1 MEMENDRIADYNVHN
16 LTFLRNNSYPQE
28 IIFDNEKHYFFMMD
42 YYNLL
47 MEKKLEKE
55 TDGYMTLAGS
65 VKAEN
70 NTVAK
75 RIMGIYSRKTEKDN
89 QLFQITSSE
98 KGTTSESPFLGIIQV
113 YIADYG
119 WKNTGTSGVSVQQAE
134 NFLELYETEIA
145 NDLNQI
151 LEETDVY
158 HIYRTITS
166 EDFCVVIRTS
176 TIRKI
181 YHAALTIM
189 DIRNGSDKRVFFTYT
204 NIGLECIKSPN
215 NENLSENRQ
224 FASLHESVRE
234 KNQNVSFVLR
244 FRIENAA
251 LEEIQA
257 LEYQQKNKGEEA
269 GQIII
274 EDVNGMI
281 GRYDLVVRL
290 TMNEFME
297 IYPYFC
303 MNVTGDKIQ
312 TANLN
317 ALQGRF
323 SKILVEKMGDGSIQ
337 TINTRMIVNIYA
349 QEKSG
354 DKQVVPLFDEKDK
367 SKIKKRTKCVM
378 TLYERFKKNYEN
390 YFSADKYRYVELIR
404 MLDKLIFSYENLAYE
419 ADTHINWFICSQY
432 LENFFQ
438 NMIFYMNTIKAH
450 IEPRAI
456 EKFLD
461 EFQSFISAFDM
472 YLRLLQGINQN
483 TIQSPRYDI
492 SSPIDGQKFLMA
504 YSEFIDSVHEEYR
517 EDNWNSK
524 ESLACREKRRVEK
537 TIIYPELT
545 IKNLQL
551 MEVFCPDKVERT
563 DDDCSTPA
571 MLICKIPMFEYFE
584 RPYDLIP
591 LVLHEICHHMLILN
605 RKERNEFLIKNIF
618 ERLAAEAL
626 NQVQNRYVK
635 NESCKRIDALTK
647 KMEECLA
654 DALVET
660 FKERCAN
667 YEKYV
672 FLHLTKR
679 IENFACSYFEDEE
692 QKQDNRR
699 GSSLES
705 IKSKYE
711 LLIREIYDDEKKLKE
726 FQRIEI
732 KNIGTFR
739 NPTEMNDCI
748 RKLFTFTSDLLAQIN
763 KKTIGYKRSL
773 KLENLLGRNN
783 QQLDDYLLR
792 WAKENESEISG
803 IENITERTQ
812 LLKNYLEL
820 TKRAFLLLTDAV
832 LIQEDGARSFRGN
845 LAEKFAKKA
854 KIQLDRFRDENYY
867 IYDQDKAKKAA
878 FWEFEREEHAQQHF
892 IEAMECI
899 DAGRILDAIRFG
911 VTNYR
916 EICADIIMCKWIG
929 LTSFGYLRSA
939 VTLAPRMQGYE
950 KHIEY
955 GALQWERLKTV
966 LAVLITVENRNED
979 IESETKEIDVS
990 VLQKEI
996 WEYISKTIDC
1006 VKSRI
1011 RTSMEADESLD
1022 QEHAEK
1028 ARNHFYEM
1036 ADCNIKLWE
1045 KNISENKKIVWE
1057 GCVWD
1062 CLNKRTLKF
1071 ERMDDYF
1078 PYFYKEANIFKR
1090 IYDMLETYG
1099 RIQSSGKLYLKS
1111 YIYEHILNIY
1121 RHATKARQLHKV
1133 VGEVAGFYNNPASEK
1148 KSNSQKLE
1156 DMLCFVQDY
1165 YYCNRIKKAGEV

>member
-1 MEMENDRIADYNVHN
+1 MEMENDRKADYNVHN

-98 KGTTSESPFLGIIQV
+98 NGTTSECPFLGIIQV

-189 DIRNGSDKRVFFTYT
+189 DIRNESDKRVFFTYT

-349 QEKSG
+349 QEKSE
-354 DKQVVPLFDEKDK
+354 DKPVVPLFDEKDK

-378 TLYERFKKNYEN
+378 TLYEKFKKKYEN

-438 NMIFYMNTIKAH
+438 NMIFYMKTFNAN

-524 ESLACREKRRVEK
+524 GSLACREKRRVEK
-537 TIIYPELT
+537 TIIYPDLT

-563 DDDCSTPA
+563 DADCLKPA
-571 MLICKIPMFEYFE
+571 MLICKIQIFEYFE

-591 LVLHEICHHMLILN
+591 LVLLVIIC
-605 RKERNEFLIKNIF
+605 
-618 ERLAAEAL
+618 
-626 NQVQNRYVK
+626 
-635 NESCKRIDALTK
+635 
-647 KMEECLA
+647 
-654 DALVET
+654 
-660 FKERCAN
+660 
-667 YEKYV
+667 
-672 FLHLTKR
+672 
-679 IENFACSYFEDEE
+679 
-692 QKQDNRR
+692 
-699 GSSLES
+699 
-705 IKSKYE
+705 
-711 LLIREIYDDEKKLKE
+711 
-726 FQRIEI
+726 
-732 KNIGTFR
+732 
-739 NPTEMNDCI
+739 
-748 RKLFTFTSDLLAQIN
+748 
-763 KKTIGYKRSL
+763 
-773 KLENLLGRNN
+773 
-783 QQLDDYLLR
+783 
-792 WAKENESEISG
+792 
-803 IENITERTQ
+803 
-812 LLKNYLEL
+812 
-820 TKRAFLLLTDAV
+820 
-832 LIQEDGARSFRGN
+832 
-845 LAEKFAKKA
+845 
-854 KIQLDRFRDENYY
+854 
-867 IYDQDKAKKAA
+867 
-878 FWEFEREEHAQQHF
+878 
-892 IEAMECI
+892 
-899 DAGRILDAIRFG
+899 
-911 VTNYR
+911 
-916 EICADIIMCKWIG
+916 
-929 LTSFGYLRSA
+929 
-939 VTLAPRMQGYE
+939 
-950 KHIEY
+950 
-955 GALQWERLKTV
+955 
-966 LAVLITVENRNED
+966 
-979 IESETKEIDVS
+979 
-990 VLQKEI
+990 
-996 WEYISKTIDC
+996 
-1006 VKSRI
+1006 
-1011 RTSMEADESLD
+1011 
-1022 QEHAEK
+1022 
-1028 ARNHFYEM
+1028 
-1036 ADCNIKLWE
+1036 
-1045 KNISENKKIVWE
+1045 
-1057 GCVWD
+1057 
-1062 CLNKRTLKF
+1062 
-1071 ERMDDYF
+1071 
-1078 PYFYKEANIFKR
+1078 
-1090 IYDMLETYG
+1090 
-1099 RIQSSGKLYLKS
+1099 
-1111 YIYEHILNIY
+1111 
-1121 RHATKARQLHKV
+1121 
-1133 VGEVAGFYNNPASEK
+1133 
-1148 KSNSQKLE
+1148 
-1156 DMLCFVQDY
+1156 
-1165 YYCNRIKKAGEV
+1165 